1 MGSPEPGDRAG
12 AADGQVAEDQ
22 MSRDED
28 LDRELRFHIEERVA
42 DLVAAGVT
50 PDEARRRARLEFGG
64 VIQVKEAVRD
74 QHVWSLVNGLLQD
87 VRLAIRSLRATP
99 VVTIVAVLSL
109 ALGIGANTA
118 MFSLVNSLLLRT
130 LPVREPGRLVI
141 VRSHEP
147 EGFAEWGYPVFD
159 EIRQRPQLFDAVAAW
174 SPTVPANITTN
185 GDAQQ
190 ADGLF
195 ASGSFFE
202 TLGVPAFIG
211 RTFSD
216 ADDRRGGG
224 PDGPVA
230 VISYG
235 FWQRQFSGSASAI
248 GRTVAL

>member
-1 MGSPEPGDRAG
+1 
-12 AADGQVAEDQ
+12 
-22 MSRDED
+22 
-28 LDRELRFHIEERVA
+28 
-42 DLVAAGVT
+42 
-50 PDEARRRARLEFGG
+50 
-64 VIQVKEAVRD
+64 
-74 QHVWSLVNGLLQD
+74 
-87 VRLAIRSLRATP
+87 
-99 VVTIVAVLSL
+99 VTIVAALSL

-147 EGFAEWGYPVFD
+147 EGFAEWSYPVWD

-174 SPTVPANITTN
+174 SPTVPATITTAA
-185 GDAQQ
+185 DTQK

-195 ASGSFFE
+195 ASGLFFE
-202 TLGVPAFIG
+202 TLGVPAFVG
-211 RTFSD
+211 RTLSD
-216 ADDRRGGG
+216 TDDQYAGG

-248 GRTVAL
+248 GSTVTLENVPFTVVGITPPDFFGADVGRAFDVIVPLGTEPLVNRGESRIESSSVRWLNIVARLKPQQAIETATAA